1 MTTMELLTWVRGTGM
16 TIAIVLMIFGI
27 VVRLLEMLI
36 LGRKKDLSV
45 ARDPSSAKYGW
56 RTVLT
61 RSMPSMA
68 CLKAVPV
75 TFITGYIFHIGLFII
90 VLFYVPHILFIRDL
104 VGIEWTGL
112 PFWMIDGITLL
123 TMLAMLVTL
132 WYRAWDKVR
141 RYISRFSDYFV
152 WAVTFLPVLTGCL
165 LYHRLGLAYN
175 EMMIVHLVT
184 VQLLL
189 ISLPMTKLM
198 HTFTFVFSRWYSG
211 EAAGRKGVKV

>member
-1 MTTMELLTWVRGTGM
+1 MTTMELLTWVRGPGM
-16 TIAIVLMIFGI
+16 TISIILMLFGV

-45 ARDPSSAKYGW
+45 ARDPASAKYGW

-61 RSMPSMA
+61 RSLPSTA

-75 TFITGYIFHIGLFII
+75 TFLTGYIFHIGLFII

-104 VGIEWTGL
+104 MGVEWSGL
-112 PFWMIDGITLL
+112 PFWIIDGVTLL

-132 WYRAWDKVR
+132 WYRVWHKVR
-141 RYISRFSDYFV
+141 RYLSRFSDYFV
-152 WAVTFLPVLTGCL
+152 WTITFLPVLTGYL
-165 LYHRLGLAYN
+165 LYHRQFLPYN
-175 EMMIVHLVT
+175 EMMIVHLVS
-184 VQLLL
+184 VQLML

>member
-1 MTTMELLTWVRGTGM
+1 MTTMELLTWVRGPGM
-16 TIAIVLMIFGI
+16 TISIILMLFGV

-45 ARDPSSAKYGW
+45 ARDPASAKYGW

-61 RSMPSMA
+61 RSLPSTA

-75 TFITGYIFHIGLFII
+75 TFLTGYIFHIGLFII

-104 VGIEWTGL
+104 MGIEWSGL
-112 PFWMIDGITLL
+112 PFWLIDGVTLL

-132 WYRAWDKVR
+132 WYRVWHKVR
-141 RYISRFSDYFV
+141 RYLSRFSDYFV
-152 WAVTFLPVLTGCL
+152 WTITFLPVLTGYL
-165 LYHRLGLAYN
+165 LYHRQFLPYN
-175 EMMIVHLVT
+175 EMMIVHLVS
-184 VQLLL
+184 VQLML